1 MKLAA
6 LAAAIA
12 CLAAA
17 ACSDPHGIVLW
28 HSYQGDE
35 RIALESTAQVWNR
48 AHPDQPLDLVM
59 VPYDAFGDKL
69 SSAIPRG
76 NGPDLFIYPQD
87 RIGDWADS
95 NVIEPIEFWVDDARA
110 ERFTPDSFS
119 AMAYRGS
126 LWGLPMAVKSLALYY
141 RSDLM
146 PVAPKTTDEMV
157 AIVPAMKAKHGYA
170 LAYANVDLYGH
181 AAWLHGFGGRV
192 MDDVGNLTI
201 ATPAAAKAM
210 TFAAQLVQTGAAPND
225 AQAPLVTSLFN
236 EGRAAMVMSGPWFRA
251 DIRAG
256 VPWHVAELPI
266 VSATGMPAAPFR
278 TAEALLM
285 SARAKDK
292 DEAFAVMDF
301 MSGDASAAIRA
312 KRAHQVVPNPAAYD
326 DPEVAKDEALATF
339 RNQLAHTVPLPTSP
353 MMRVVWTPYRT
364 ALGEVLAGRA
374 EPGERLLA
382 VEREVKDYIQR

>member
-1 MKLAA
+1 VKA
-6 LAAAIA
+6 LVLCALMI
-12 CLAAA
+12 

-35 RIALESTAQVWNR
+35 RAALEQTAQAWNA
-48 AHPDQPLDLVM
+48 AHPDTPLDLVM

-95 NVIEPIEFWVDDARA
+95 NVIEPIEFWIDDARA
-110 ERFTPDSFS
+110 DRFTPDSFA

-126 LWGLPMAVKSLALYY
+126 VWGLPMTVKSLALYY
-141 RSDLM
+141 RDDL
-146 PVAPKTTDEMV
+146 VATPPKTTDELMTL
-157 AIVPAMKAKHGYA
+157 VPAMKAKHGYA

-192 MDDVGNLTI
+192 MDDNGNLTI
-201 ATPAAAKAM
+201 ATPAAANAM
-210 TFAAQLVQTGAAPND
+210 AFAKELVQSGAVPDD

-251 DIRAG
+251 DIRPG

-266 VSATGMPAAPFR
+266 VSATGKYAAPFR
-278 TAEALLM
+278 TAEALIM
-285 SARAKDK
+285 SARAHDK
-292 DEAFAVMDF
+292 DATFAVMDF
-301 MSGDASAAIRA
+301 LSGDVSAAIRA
-312 KRAHQVVPNPAAYD
+312 KLAHQVVPNPAAYL
-326 DPEVAKDEALATF
+326 DPDVAQDEPLAVF
-339 RNQLAHTVPLPTSP
+339 RRQLDHTVPLPTSP
-353 MMRVVWTPYRT
+353 TMRVVWTPYRT

-374 EPGERLLA
+374 EPTERLLD
-382 VEREVKDYIQR
+382 VEREVKDYTRR

>member
-1 MKLAA
+1 
-6 LAAAIA
+6 
-12 CLAAA
+12 
-17 ACSDPHGIVLW
+17 
-28 HSYQGDE
+28 
-35 RIALESTAQVWNR
+35 
-48 AHPDQPLDLVM
+48 M